1 MTSNLVLQYDPFDF
15 GMQPEISWVELCKD
29 ETFTAFFKC
38 YESLN
43 LEYGS
48 LHIVLSDG
56 NISDSSIESCYEYA
70 VEQGDIVGAYL
81 ASQLIRVPYEE
92 PVVYNFILV

>member
-1 MTSNLVLQYDPFDF
+1 MNNLVLQYDPFDF

-48 LHIVLSDG
+48 LHIVLSG
-56 NISDSSIESCYEYA
+56 GSIGDSSIEFCYEYA
-70 VEQGDIVGAYL
+70 VDRGDIVGAYL
-81 ASQLIRVPYEE
+81 ASQLIRVPYKER
-92 PVVYNFILV
+92 VVYNFIFV

>member
-1 MTSNLVLQYDPFDF
+1 MNNLVLQYDPFDF

-48 LHIVLSDG
+48 LHIVLSG
-56 NISDSSIESCYEYA
+56 GSIGDSSIEFCYEYA
-70 VEQGDIVGAYL
+70 VDRGDIVGAYL

-92 PVVYNFILV
+92 RVVYNFIFV

>member
-1 MTSNLVLQYDPFDF
+1 MNNLVLQYDPFDF

-29 ETFTAFFKC
+29 ETFKTFFRC

-48 LHIVLSDG
+48 LHIVLSG
-56 NISDSSIESCYEYA
+56 GSIGDSSIEFCYEYA
-70 VEQGDIVGAYL
+70 VDRGDIVGAYL

-92 PVVYNFILV
+92 RVVYNFIFV

>member
-1 MTSNLVLQYDPFDF
+1 MNNLVLQYDPFDF

-29 ETFTAFFKC
+29 EMFTALFKC
-38 YESLN
+38 YVSLN

-48 LHIVLSDG
+48 LHIVLSGGSIGD
-56 NISDSSIESCYEYA
+56 NSIEFCYEYA
-70 VEQGDIVGAYL
+70 VDRGDIVGAYL

-92 PVVYNFILV
+92 RVVYNFIFV

>member
-1 MTSNLVLQYDPFDF
+1 MNNRILQYDPFDF
-15 GMQPEISWVELCKD
+15 WTQPEISWVDLCKD
-29 ETFTAFFKC
+29 KMFTAFFEC

-43 LEYGS
+43 PEYGS
-48 LHIVLSDG
+48 LHVVLSDG

-92 PVVYNFILV
+92 RVVYDFIFV

>member
-1 MTSNLVLQYDPFDF
+1 MNNLVLQYDQFDF

-48 LHIVLSDG
+48 LHIVLSG
-56 NISDSSIESCYEYA
+56 GSIGDSSIEFCYEYA
-70 VEQGDIVGAYL
+70 VDRGDIVGAYL
-81 ASQLIRVPYEE
+81 ASQLIRFPYKER
-92 PVVYNFILV
+92 VVYNFIFV

>member
-1 MTSNLVLQYDPFDF
+1 MNNLVLQYDPFDF

-48 LHIVLSDG
+48 LHIVLSG
-56 NISDSSIESCYEYA
+56 GSIGDSSIEFCYEYA
-70 VEQGDIVGAYL
+70 VDRGDIVGAYL
-81 ASQLIRVPYEE
+81 ASQLIRVPYEDR
-92 PVVYNFILV
+92 VVYNFIFV

>member
-1 MTSNLVLQYDPFDF
+1 MNNRILQYDPFDF
-15 GMQPEISWVELCKD
+15 WTQSEISWADLCRDKM
-29 ETFTAFFKC
+29 FKALFEC

-56 NISDSSIESCYEYA
+56 NINDDDIEFCYKYA
-70 VEQGDIVGAYL
+70 VEKGDIVGAYL

-92 PVVYNFILV
+92 RVVYNFIFV

>member
-1 MTSNLVLQYDPFDF
+1 MNNLVLQYDPFDF
-15 GMQPEISWVELCKD
+15 WTQPEISWVELCKD

-48 LHIVLSDG
+48 LHIILSG
-56 NISDSSIESCYEYA
+56 GSIGDSSIEFCYEYA
-70 VEQGDIVGAYL
+70 VDRGDIVGAYL

-92 PVVYNFILV
+92 RVVYNFIFV

>member
-1 MTSNLVLQYDPFDF
+1 MNNIVLQYDPFDF
-15 GMQPEISWVELCKD
+15 WMQPEISWAELCKD
-29 ETFTAFFKC
+29 KTFTAFFEC

-92 PVVYNFILV
+92 RVVYNFIFV